1 MGLGGM
7 VLVAA
12 CVLTFEVRDT
22 LGVQMAAV
30 QPTEHSPPGKGKTK
44 EKVAAEDGRK
54 KQRTKRTEVAPGQQQ
69 QQQQQQPGKRAP
81 PPPAALPTAPRE
93 QPYPVREQPTSSV
106 KQQHHQANGYPANTY
121 SSVNLAG
128 AILQTDPQLLAPLGQ
143 SNQEVSVIQ
152 IRSSTGRD
160 LPEEEKELASCS
172 ATPTALISPASS
184 SSAAPVGRRYQRQ
197 QHNRPPPPKSSSAH
211 YYSSHGHPP
220 PVRQHSTCISVSTSD
235 LFSIDM
241 SFVRIPSPAD
251 TELSDP
257 EGCSLHTLT
266 SASAHSLAAY
276 PPPFSSRWK
285 SRCSCSGSP
294 TNSMVLALQDCLE
307 GSPAPAAAAANH
319 QWLSTSAYP
328 PQLPH
333 RYSKIL
339 ASVESDGL
347 SASTASSEWDIRGGG
362 SAPPPV
368 HLLTMRRSSATI
380 SSESSS
386 RQQQTQQ
393 QQQQQQLFYGASSG
407 RKASRG
413 SLGLPV
419 NSHSHNHSNSLYN
432 SSLGYPLL
440 ELPTPTSPHT

>member
-81 PPPAALPTAPRE
+81 PPSAALPTAPRE

-106 KQQHHQANGYPANTY
+106 KQQHHQANGYPPNTY

-143 SNQEVSVIQ
+143 SDQEVSVIQ

-160 LPEEEKELASCS
+160 LLEEEKELGSCS

-184 SSAAPVGRRYQRQ
+184 SSAAPVGRRYQ
-197 QHNRPPPPKSSSAH
+197 QHNRPPPKSSSAH

-276 PPPFSSRWK
+276 PPPFPSRWK

-307 GSPAPAAAAANH
+307 GSPAPAAAANH

-362 SAPPPV
+362 NAPPV

-386 RQQQTQQ
+386 RQQQTQ